1 MRRLIVGTATLVIG
15 VTGGGLVGWLVELLT
30 RAAGWTLVLALAGL
44 IAATLYLALGAPE
57 EPATAP
63 ASEEPAAPET
73 RPAEPRPEPPPL
85 ERT

>member
-1 MRRLIVGTATLVIG
+1 MRRLIVGAAALVIG
-15 VTGGGLVGWLVELLT
+15 VTGGALVGLVVEMGT
-30 RAAGWTLVLALAGL
+30 RTAGWTLVLALAGL

-63 ASEEPAAPET
+63 AGDEAAAPGT